1 MIRVA
6 PTMGH
11 MTHVTSVMATDL
23 FKMFFKFVV
32 FVELL
37 FFNRKAWKSKNVGE
51 KTTCFQML
59 ASLVYAYQFD

>member
-23 FKMFFKFVV
+23 FKMFFRFVV

-37 FFNRKAWKSKNVGE
+37 FFNRKA
-51 KTTCFQML
+51 
-59 ASLVYAYQFD
+59 